1 MDLWLILFIFDGI
14 LFVIIAGTVL
24 YLGVFAVAALFHSK
38 PVIPKA
44 KKLNRFVILIPAY
57 KQDNVIEQTVLSA
70 LSQAYPQRMFDV
82 TVISDHQDELTN
94 MRLAQY
100 PITLLIPNF
109 EESAKAKSLQY
120 AILNLPEFKIYDAV
134 IILDGDN
141 IIDQDFLEQVND
153 AYEIAATKA
162 IQTHRISKNRDTA
175 AARMDAIF
183 EESTKAKSLQYA
195 ILNLPEFKIYD
206 AVIILDGDNIID
218 QDFLD
223 QVNNAFEIAATKAIQ
238 THRISKNRD
247 TAAARMDAIFEEI
260 NNAIFRRGH
269 ISFGLSAA
277 LAGSGTVFDFN
288 WYKTNVMRARTS
300 GEDKELEA
308 LLMRQ
313 DIFVDY
319 FDDIYVYGEKKR
331 TTTTLNE
338 QRGRWAMQQFSNL
351 FRNIRF
357 LPGAI
362 FRKQYNL
369 ADKLIQWMLVPRTN
383 MIGIIMI
390 MSIVLPF
397 IYLTMAIKWWI
408 LGALA
413 LFIFAIA
420 TPDYLVDEMWDK
432 TFLRSPFVSLW
443 KMFSFKIHKKS

>member
-1 MDLWLILFIFDGI
+1 MDFWLILFIFDGI
-14 LFVIIAGTVL
+14 LFLIIAGTVL

-44 KKLNRFVILIPAY
+44 KKYNRFVVLIPAY
-57 KQDNVIEQTVLSA
+57 KQDNVIEQTVLSV
-70 LSQAYPQRMFDV
+70 LGQAYPQRMFDV

-100 PITLLIPNF
+100 PITLLTPDF
-109 EESAKAKSLQY
+109 EESTKAKSLQY

-183 EESTKAKSLQYA
+183 EE
-195 ILNLPEFKIYD
+195 
-206 AVIILDGDNIID
+206 
-218 QDFLD
+218 
-223 QVNNAFEIAATKAIQ
+223 
-238 THRISKNRD
+238 
-247 TAAARMDAIFEEI
+247 I
-260 NNAIFRRGH
+260 NNTIFRRGH
-269 ISFGLSAA
+269 ICFGLSAA

-288 WYKTNVMRARTS
+288 WYKTNVMLTKTS

-338 QRGRWAMQQFSNL
+338 QRGRWANQQFVNL
-351 FRNIRF
+351 FRNVRF

-383 MIGIIMI
+383 MIGIIII
-390 MSIVLPF
+390 MCIVLPF

-408 LGALA
+408 LGSLA
-413 LFIFAIA
+413 LFFFALA

-443 KMFSFKIHKKS
+443 KMLNFKIHKKS